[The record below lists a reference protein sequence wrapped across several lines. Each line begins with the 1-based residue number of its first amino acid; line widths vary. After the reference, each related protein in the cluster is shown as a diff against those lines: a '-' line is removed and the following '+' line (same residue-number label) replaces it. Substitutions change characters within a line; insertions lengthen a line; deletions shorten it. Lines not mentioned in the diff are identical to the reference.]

1 MTIRRLFLLFFVTA
15 VPTFSV
21 SGVYTLKIQSI
32 ANNLRPDYGITT
44 QTELVETISIR
55 HKGDALDFFVT
66 FSAGQS
72 GTALARSMVSGTSD
86 ELFYQ
91 LYDSSVSMN
100 VLLDIGDSPTIANVL
115 FGSFGASAS
124 WQTVIVSFTLI
135 IPADQYVP
143 KDTYADAFDVTLYSG
158 DLTTYLSEDT
168 ANVGASSVV
177 PEIVEVS
184 VIPTGA
190 AFDPLATQLDL
201 DYGLL
206 VDGESLTGDVVV
218 RSNAVY
224 TLSLQSANRGVMVHA
239 TPSET
244 SEIPYDFRFT
254 GASVSLTSNQA
265 TDVVVDAAATDTAG
279 VRYDFEIIILPFGMA
294 TEGNYDDSI
303 TIEISAQ

>member
-1 MTIRRLFLLFFVTA
+1 
-15 VPTFSV
+15 
-21 SGVYTLKIQSI
+21 
-32 ANNLRPDYGITT
+32 
-44 QTELVETISIR
+44 
-55 HKGDALDFFVT
+55 
-66 FSAGQS
+66 
-72 GTALARSMVSGTSD
+72 MVSGTSD

-168 ANVGASSVV
+168 ANVGVSSVV